1 MDELNNVQESTAA
14 DADVQKPFNWKK
26 EALDW
31 VVSIAIAL
39 IIALLIRRY
48 VFTLVKVDGPSM
60 NPTLSDGDTLFT
72 QRLLYTPQ
80 VGDVIIFRPPN
91 SPKTPY
97 VKRIIALEG
106 QTVDIDSVTGAV
118 TVDSK
123 QIDEPYIKEP
133 IQRMGDIQFPYTV
146 EKGCVFVLGDN
157 RNNSHDSRDSDVGSV
172 PVENIIGKAQFRLLP
187 LNTFGSIYK

>member
-1 MDELNNVQESTAA
+1 MHELNNVQESTAA

-146 EKGCVFVLGDN
+146 EKDCVFVLGDN

-187 LNTFGSIYK
+187 FNTFGSIYK